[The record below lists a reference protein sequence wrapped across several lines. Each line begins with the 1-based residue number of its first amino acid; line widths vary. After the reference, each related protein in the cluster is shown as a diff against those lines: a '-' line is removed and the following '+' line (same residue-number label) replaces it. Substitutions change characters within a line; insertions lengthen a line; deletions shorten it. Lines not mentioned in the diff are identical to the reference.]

1 MRSSFKIFAT
11 LAAGTSFALTG
22 AAHAGEP
29 YVGAS
34 AGLNLPSDSEN
45 RGEFDEDVAATADFD
60 AIAAGTDL
68 DWTSRLNNGLDL
80 NLLAG
85 YRLDNG
91 VRLELQGFYNK
102 SNVGLHR
109 DLAVGGTGIDALD
122 SAILTRGVADVA
134 NPTVGAVLST
144 DDGQIK
150 NYGLFANAL
159 YDFQINEKLAPYVG
173 AGVGFARQDVEY
185 APSGIDVVDD
195 KKTRFAYQAMAGVT
209 YKLSPSFEVFGQ
221 YTYRNIDRGDYDV
234 DLLPATLGVKS
245 EQSLFN
251 VGFRIPLGGG
261 N

>member
-1 MRSSFKIFAT
+1 MRSSYKLFAV
-11 LAAGTSFALTG
+11 LAAGTSLAFSG

-34 AGLNLPSDSEN
+34 AGLNLPSDSKN
-45 RGEFDEDVAATADFD
+45 RGEFEGDVAATADFD
-60 AIAAGTDL
+60 AIPSGTDL
-68 DWTSRLNNGLDL
+68 DWTTELDNGLDL

-85 YRLDNG
+85 YRFDNG
-91 VRLELQGFYNK
+91 FRVEVQGFYNK
-102 SNVGLHR
+102 ANVDLHR
-109 DLAVGGTGIDALD
+109 DLAVGGTVIDGLD
-122 SAILTRGVADVA
+122 SAILTRGVANAA

-159 YDFQINEKLAPYVG
+159 YDFKISESLVPYVG
-173 AGVGFARQDVEY
+173 AGVGFTRQDVEY

-195 KKTRFAYQAMAGVT
+195 KKTRFAYQGIAGVT
-209 YKLSPSFEVFGQ
+209 YRLSPSFELFGQ
-221 YTYRNIDRGDYDV
+221 YTYRATDRGDYDV
-234 DLLPATLGVKS
+234 NLLPATLGVKS

>member
-1 MRSSFKIFAT
+1 MRSSIKLFSV
-11 LAAGTSFALTG
+11 LAAGTSLAFGGTAY
-22 AAHAGEP
+22 AGEP

-34 AGLNLPSDSEN
+34 AGLNLPSDSKN
-45 RGEFDEDVAATADFD
+45 RGEFDADVPATADFD
-60 AIAAGTDL
+60 AIASGTDL
-68 DWTSRLNNGLDL
+68 DWTTELNNGLDL

-85 YRLDNG
+85 YRFDNG
-91 VRLELQGFYNK
+91 VRVELQGFYNK
-102 SNVGLHR
+102 ANVDLHR

-122 SAILTRGVADVA
+122 SAILTRGAADPA

-159 YDFQINEKLAPYVG
+159 YDFKVSETLVPYVG
-173 AGVGFARQDVEY
+173 AGVGFTRQDVEY

-195 KKTRFAYQAMAGVT
+195 EKTRFAYQAMAGVT

-221 YTYRNIDRGDYDV
+221 YTYRNMDRGDYDV
-234 DLLPATLGVKS
+234 NLLPATLGVKS

-261 N
+261 G

>member
-1 MRSSFKIFAT
+1 MRSSFKLFAT

-22 AAHAGEP
+22 TAHAGDP

-34 AGLNLPSDSEN
+34 AGLNLPSDSKN
-45 RGEFDEDVAATADFD
+45 RGEFDEDVAATVDFD
-60 AIAAGTDL
+60 AIASGTDL
-68 DWTSRLNNGLDL
+68 DWTTELNNGLDL

-85 YRLDNG
+85 YRFDNG

-102 SNVGLHR
+102 ANVGLHR

-122 SAILTRGVADVA
+122 SAVLTRGAADAA
-134 NPTVGAVLST
+134 NPTVGALLSA
-144 DDGQIK
+144 DDGQVK

-159 YDFQINEKLAPYVG
+159 YDFQISEKLVPYVG
-173 AGVGFARQDVEY
+173 AGVGFAQQDVEY

-221 YTYRNIDRGDYDV
+221 YTYRNTDRGDYDV
-234 DLLPATLGVKS
+234 NLLPATLGVKS

-261 N
+261 

>member
-1 MRSSFKIFAT
+1 MRSSFKTLAV

-22 AAHAGEP
+22 VAHAGEP

-34 AGLNLPSDSEN
+34 AGLNLPSDSKN
-45 RGEFDEDVAATADFD
+45 RGEFEGDVAATADFD
-60 AIAAGTDL
+60 AIASGTDL
-68 DWTSRLNNGLDL
+68 DWTTELNEGLDL

-85 YRLDNG
+85 YRFDNG
-91 VRLELQGFYNK
+91 FRVELQGFYNE
-102 SNVGLHR
+102 SSVDLHR
-109 DLAVGGTGIDALD
+109 DLAVGGTIIDGVD
-122 SAILTRGVADVA
+122 SAVLTRGAADAA

-159 YDFQINEKLAPYVG
+159 YDFQISETIVPYVG
-173 AGVGFARQDVEY
+173 AGVGFTRQDVEY

-195 KKTRFAYQAMAGVT
+195 KKTRFAYQAMAGLT
-209 YKLSPSFEVFGQ
+209 YKLSPSFELFGQ
-221 YTYRNIDRGDYDV
+221 YTYRNTDRGDYDV
-234 DLLPATLGVKS
+234 NLLPATLGVKS

-261 N
+261 S

>member
-1 MRSSFKIFAT
+1 MRSYFGIFAT
-11 LAAGTSFALTG
+11 LAAGSFFALTG
-22 AAHAGEP
+22 VAYAGEP

-34 AGLNLPSDSEN
+34 AGLNLPSNSKN

-60 AIAAGTDL
+60 AIASGTDL
-68 DWTSRLNNGLDL
+68 DWTTEMNNGLDL
-80 NLLAG
+80 NLHAG
-85 YRLDNG
+85 YRFDNG
-91 VRLELQGFYNK
+91 FRFELQGFYNK
-102 SNVGLHR
+102 SNVDLHR
-109 DLAVGGTGIDALD
+109 DLAVGGTVIDAVD
-122 SAILTRGVADVA
+122 SAVLTRGVADPA

-144 DDGQIK
+144 DDGKIK

-159 YDFQINEKLAPYVG
+159 YDFQISETLVPYVG

-221 YTYRNIDRGDYDV
+221 YTYRNMNRGDYDV
-234 DLLPATLGVKS
+234 NLLPATLGVKS

-251 VGFRIPLGGG
+251 IGFRIPLGGG
-261 N
+261 D